1 MMRAFLLMGL
11 FFILTA
17 CSTTEGSTDET
28 TEDTNQ
34 TEETEAT
41 NDNESEDTNESTD
54 ESSTEED
61 SDSESDSSESEDN
74 TDENS
79 ASSEAAEEED
89 IEISLDSVLEEEE
102 GTMVDASREELE
114 DELTTFI
121 EDNDGDVTD
130 EMVYEKLIE
139 MLGGHPDMQEGIE
152 YFQDFSAELVDLTDQ
167 PGGLKVEDGELS
179 MRNNV
184 YILMDNSGSMAD
196 EIDGTTKMDA
206 AKESVNQFVEGMPN
220 GTQVSLINY
229 GFSEEGSEED
239 NSCSAVEET
248 FPIGEYNEAE
258 FNDALGQYGS
268 EGFTPLALAIEEVG
282 KVIEDSEAT
291 GSHTIYVVSDGQE
304 TCNGDPV
311 AAVQDLPEDEN
322 IETVLNIIG
331 FDIKDDE
338 VQSLVDIT
346 EANGGEYLSATNP
359 DELSRVL
366 KQEKLNLFIKYRDWS
381 NENLK
386 NITQASNDKMLDKT
400 QVYNDAATAN
410 REVSNS
416 INGVLNDVSQSSSQ
430 EYRYPEAREM
440 ADERYLLVRDFLS
453 EAYDESSDDVEAEKE
468 KLQETVNQ
476 EFEEIESE
484 YKVDAEE

>member
-11 FFILTA
+11 LFILTA
-17 CSTTEGSTDET
+17 CSTTEGSTDES

-34 TEETEAT
+34 TEETEGT
-41 NDNESEDTNESTD
+41 DENESEDTDEGTD
-54 ESSTEED
+54 ESSNDEDNNSENDSNDSEDNNEED
-61 SDSESDSSESEDN
+61 SSSEIG
-74 TDENS
+74 
-79 ASSEAAEEED
+79 ED

-206 AKESVNQFVEGMPN
+206 AKESVNQFVEDMPN

-248 FPIGEYNEAE
+248 FPIGEYNESE

-331 FDIKDDE
+331 FDIQDDE

-410 REVSNS
+410 RAVSNS
-416 INGVLNDVSQSSSQ
+416 INGVLNDVSQRSSQ

-453 EAYDESSDDVEAEKE
+453 EAYDESSDDVEAERE

-476 EFEEIESE
+476 EFDEIESE
-484 YKVDAEE
+484 YKEDTEE

>member
-1 MMRAFLLMGL
+1 MRAFLLMGL
-11 FFILTA
+11 LFILTA
-17 CSTTEGSTDET
+17 CSTTEGSTDES

-34 TEETEAT
+34 TEETEGT
-41 NDNESEDTNESTD
+41 DENESEDTDEGTD
-54 ESSTEED
+54 ESSNDEDNNSENDSNDSEDNNEED
-61 SDSESDSSESEDN
+61 SSSEIG
-74 TDENS
+74 
-79 ASSEAAEEED
+79 ED

-206 AKESVNQFVEGMPN
+206 AKESINQFVEDMPN

-248 FPIGEYNEAE
+248 FPIGEYNESE

-331 FDIKDDE
+331 FDIQDDE

-410 REVSNS
+410 RAVSNS
-416 INGVLNDVSQSSSQ
+416 INGVLNDVSQRSSQ

-453 EAYDESSDDVEAEKE
+453 EAYDESSDDVEAERE

-476 EFEEIESE
+476 EFDEIESE
-484 YKVDAEE
+484 YKEDTEE

>member
-11 FFILTA
+11 LFILTA
-17 CSTTEGSTDET
+17 CSTTEGSTDES

-34 TEETEAT
+34 TEETEGT
-41 NDNESEDTNESTD
+41 DENESEDTDEGTD
-54 ESSTEED
+54 ESSNDEDNNSENDSNDSEDNNEED
-61 SDSESDSSESEDN
+61 SSSEIG
-74 TDENS
+74 
-79 ASSEAAEEED
+79 ED

-206 AKESVNQFVEGMPN
+206 AKESINQFVEDMPN

-248 FPIGEYNEAE
+248 FPIGEYNESE

-331 FDIKDDE
+331 FDIQDDE

-410 REVSNS
+410 RAVSNS
-416 INGVLNDVSQSSSQ
+416 INGVLNDVSQRSSQ

-453 EAYDESSDDVEAEKE
+453 EAYDESSDDVEAERE

-476 EFEEIESE
+476 EFDEIESE
-484 YKVDAEE
+484 YKEDTEE

>member
-34 TEETEAT
+34 TEETEGT
-41 NDNESEDTNESTD
+41 DENESEDTDEGTD

-61 SDSESDSSESEDN
+61 SDSSEA
-74 TDENS
+74 DENTEEDS
-79 ASSEAAEEED
+79 TSSEADED

-102 GTMVDASREELE
+102 GTMIEASREELE
-114 DELTTFI
+114 EELTTFI

-130 EMVYEKLIE
+130 EMIYEKLIE

-184 YILMDNSGSMAD
+184 YILMDNSGSMSD
-196 EIDGTTKMDA
+196 EIDGKTKMDA
-206 AKESVNQFVEGMPN
+206 AKESVNQFVEDMPN

-229 GFSEEGSEED
+229 GFTEEGSEED

-248 FPIGEYNEAE
+248 FPIGEYNEVE

-311 AAVQDLPEDEN
+311 AAVQSLPEDEN

-331 FDIKDDE
+331 FDIQDDE

-366 KQEKLNLFIKYRDWS
+366 KQEKLNLFVKYRDWS

-410 REVSNS
+410 REISNS

-453 EAYDESSDDVEAEKE
+453 EAYDESSDDVNAERE
-468 KLQETVNQ
+468 KLRETVNQ

-484 YKVDAEE
+484 YKEDAEE